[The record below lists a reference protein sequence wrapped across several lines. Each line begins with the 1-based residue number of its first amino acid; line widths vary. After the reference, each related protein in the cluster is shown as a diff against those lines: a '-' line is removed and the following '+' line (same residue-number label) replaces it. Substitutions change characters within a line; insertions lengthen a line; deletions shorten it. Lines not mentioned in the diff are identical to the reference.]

1 MNIET
6 LQRSTVKALVPYNPE
21 LLAKYKYKI
30 DANEN
35 GYDIPLSARKIILKE
50 IKKLT
55 FNRYPEAGSFKLRSI
70 LAKKNGVNPD
80 NVVIGN
86 GSDELIHYL
95 LQAFTEKND
104 KIVIPSPSF
113 DMYRILAL
121 ANEAKPVVVPL
132 NDNFE
137 LDEKAMIL
145 AAKKAKFIFLAYP
158 NNPTGNCFSE
168 DIIRRIIKAVNC
180 FVVIDEAYFEF
191 SGKSFIKMLLKNK
204 KIIILRTFSKAYS
217 LASMR
222 VGYMLAAPEI
232 INVINKVRLP
242 YNLNTVSMI
251 CACVMAKT
259 NITDVVKKIQSDRD
273 MLYTSLKKDYLVVKS
288 DANFLL
294 IKVSKSNK
302 LKKLFEKNGISV
314 RMFKTGRLKDFL
326 RITIGKA
333 DENRAALKILK
344 RGV

>member
-21 LLAKYKYKI
+21 LLAEYRYKI

-35 GYDIPLSARKIILKE
+35 GYDIPLVARKKILSE
-50 IKKLT
+50 LKKLT
-55 FNRYPEAGSFKLRSI
+55 FNRYPEAGSSKLRSI
-70 LAKKNGVNPD
+70 LAKKNGVNP
-80 NVVIGN
+80 NNIVIGN

-95 LQAFTEKND
+95 LQAFTDKND
-104 KIVIPSPSF
+104 KIVAPAPSF

-121 ANEAKPVVVPL
+121 TNGAKPVIVPL
-132 NDNFE
+132 NDNFD

-145 AAKKAKFIFLAYP
+145 AAKNAKFIFLAYP

-168 DIIRRIIKAVNC
+168 EIIRRIIKAVDC

-191 SGKSFIKMLLKNK
+191 SGKSFLKMMSKNK

-232 INVINKVRLP
+232 IRVINKVRLP

-251 CACVMAKT
+251 CACIMAKT
-259 NITDVVKKIQSDRD
+259 NITKVVKKIRLDRD
-273 MLYTSLKKDYLVVKS
+273 KLYASLKKDYLVVKS

-294 IKVSKSNK
+294 IKVNNGNK
-302 LKKLFEKNGISV
+302 VKNLFEKNGISV
-314 RMFKTGRLKDFL
+314 RMFKTGRLKNFL
-326 RITIGKA
+326 RITIGTP
-333 DENRAALKILK
+333 DENMAALKILK